1 MLKMLKTLLHVIILN
16 TVYQYLILQQ
26 LLFIT
31 NILSIDDTLRRLQ
44 QELLYISLV
53 HNKRVNNLNSM
64 DINQT
69 SILIHY
75 N

>member
-1 MLKMLKTLLHVIILN
+1 MLKTLLHVIILN